1 MKPIENATLNGGAL
15 ADVLNLTQVGSGKYV
30 STDELTKKVTVAVAK
45 TTSSSTL
52 LNSTTYIMADY
63 STMLSQIGIDKSN
76 TLTIHKSDGSTLNTV
91 ITNTTTI
98 DGLFDILDQYGI
110 QGVISD
116 GVITLTSA
124 DGAYITDAS
133 GSNLLAKLGI
143 QTESYVQTITVGT
156 STTGSS
162 FKFTLTQ
169 SATGDITFAEIGS
182 GGNKTWT
189 IRDGATGAQV
199 ASGTFSES
207 TTIGQFLDILGQY
220 GFSGSIDGGFVTVSS
235 PQGYYVTGSAAD
247 ALGLKTYQYT
257 TTVHGTATNTI
268 AATDTFTVDQTRTV
282 TTSGVVTVNASDTI
296 VVDITRTVNTSSSGY
311 VTVTVSDTIT
321 VNVTKTI
328 DTDSTGTTVIT
339 NSTVVTMTVRQ
350 TLTTTITTTSAA
362 TQTPAVITS
371 IMSTQTTSIFPAVPA
386 PIHSI

>member
-1 MKPIENATLNGGAL
+1 M
-15 ADVLNLTQVGSGKYV
+15 D
-30 STDELTKKVTVAVAK
+30 
-45 TTSSSTL
+45 
-52 LNSTTYIMADY
+52 
-63 STMLSQIGIDKSN
+63 
-76 TLTIHKSDGSTLNTV
+76 
-91 ITNTTTI
+91 
-98 DGLFDILDQYGI
+98 
-110 QGVISD
+110 
-116 GVITLTSA
+116 
-124 DGAYITDAS
+124 
-133 GSNLLAKLGI
+133 
-143 QTESYVQTITVGT
+143 
-156 STTGSS
+156 
-162 FKFTLTQ
+162 
-169 SATGDITFAEIGS
+169 
-182 GGNKTWT
+182 NKTWT

-350 TLTTTITTTSAA
+350 TLTTTITTTSAT
-362 TQTPAVITS
+362 TQTQSITTFAS
-371 IMSTQTTSIFPAVPA
+371 KQTTVGSLGLDGSYIVSAADGGGATVVNISSWMTIDDMVTAINKTSYVMFWIMMNQQVNFMQL
-386 PIHSI
+386 IGTTMITEQDFNLLVQVNFV

>member
-1 MKPIENATLNGGAL
+1 M
-15 ADVLNLTQVGSGKYV
+15 
-30 STDELTKKVTVAVAK
+30 
-45 TTSSSTL
+45 
-52 LNSTTYIMADY
+52 
-63 STMLSQIGIDKSN
+63 
-76 TLTIHKSDGSTLNTV
+76 
-91 ITNTTTI
+91 
-98 DGLFDILDQYGI
+98 
-110 QGVISD
+110 
-116 GVITLTSA
+116 
-124 DGAYITDAS
+124 
-133 GSNLLAKLGI
+133 
-143 QTESYVQTITVGT
+143 
-156 STTGSS
+156 
-162 FKFTLTQ
+162 
-169 SATGDITFAEIGS
+169 
-182 GGNKTWT
+182 
-189 IRDGATGAQV
+189 
-199 ASGTFSES
+199 
-207 TTIGQFLDILGQY
+207 DILGQY

-350 TLTTTITTTSAA
+350 TLTTTITTTSAT
-362 TQTPAVITS
+362 TQTQSITTFAS
-371 IMSTQTTSIFPAVPA
+371 KQTTVGSLGLDGSYTVSAADGGGATVISISSWMTIDDMVTAINKTFYGHVLDYDESTGKFYASHWNNHDYYAGLTAASGSKLGISGRA
-386 PIHSI
+386 PDNRIANGSSRQYTTSATATYLSLIHI

>member
-1 MKPIENATLNGGAL
+1 M
-15 ADVLNLTQVGSGKYV
+15 
-30 STDELTKKVTVAVAK
+30 
-45 TTSSSTL
+45 
-52 LNSTTYIMADY
+52 
-63 STMLSQIGIDKSN
+63 
-76 TLTIHKSDGSTLNTV
+76 
-91 ITNTTTI
+91 
-98 DGLFDILDQYGI
+98 
-110 QGVISD
+110 
-116 GVITLTSA
+116 
-124 DGAYITDAS
+124 
-133 GSNLLAKLGI
+133 
-143 QTESYVQTITVGT
+143 
-156 STTGSS
+156 
-162 FKFTLTQ
+162 
-169 SATGDITFAEIGS
+169 
-182 GGNKTWT
+182 
-189 IRDGATGAQV
+189 
-199 ASGTFSES
+199 
-207 TTIGQFLDILGQY
+207 DILGQY

-235 PQGYYVTGSAAD
+235 PQGYYVTGTAAD

-362 TQTPAVITS
+362 TQTQSAYTFASKSTTAGALGISGSYTIIGKHSDGTTYSDVINIGSSDS
-371 IMSTQTTSIFPAVPA
+371 IETMLKKLNNLENGVIFDYDE
-386 PIHSI
+386 SNGCF